1 MSNDLFKNKY
11 RIPSARAD
19 WHRYNIGWY
28 YITICTDKRVHYFGE
43 ITNKQMHLSQIGKFT
58 DSFLNELH
66 LIYNDAAVLSYVVMP
81 NHIHMIIAVEKTSP
95 HKSDKKINEDVNEE
109 MQYIA
114 NQCGRM
120 SHIISRFKSFIT
132 KYAKDNDIP
141 FKWQT
146 RFYDRIIRDYADY
159 IVIEHYINNNISKWK
174 DDDF

>member
-66 LIYNDAAVLSYVVMP
+66 LIYNDATVLSYVVMP

-109 MQYIA
+109 IDSAPHPM
-114 NQCGRM
+114 M
-120 SHIISRFKSFIT
+120 TVK
-132 KYAKDNDIP
+132 IP
-141 FKWQT
+141 FPRQIKTGSLLRMQ
-146 RFYDRIIRDYADY
+146 
-159 IVIEHYINNNISKWK
+159 NL
-174 DDDF
+174 

>member
-1 MSNDLFKNKY
+1 MFSLEELIKTSDIKKLEKLVKELNVEDNVLFKGYLK
-11 RIPSARAD
+11 
-19 WHRYNIGWY
+19 
-28 YITICTDKRVHYFGE
+28 
-43 ITNKQMHLSQIGKFT
+43 
-58 DSFLNELH
+58 
-66 LIYNDAAVLSYVVMP
+66 
-81 NHIHMIIAVEKTSP
+81 
-95 HKSDKKINEDVNEE
+95 DVNEE

-159 IVIEHYINNNISKWK
+159 IVTEHYINNNISKWK